1 MVDKGDVEKLAEL
14 ARINVSQEETETLA
28 KEMSDIVDFVS
39 QVQEISGDA
48 KPVIEHKNIMRE
60 DGEPHEGGVFTD
72 DLLKTAATAKGK
84 NIVVPKIISN
94 D

>member
-1 MVDKGDVEKLAEL
+1 MVDKGDVEKLAGL
-14 ARINVSQEETETLA
+14 ARINVSEKETETLA

-39 QVQEISGDA
+39 QVQEISADA
-48 KPVIEHKNIMRE
+48 KPVHEHKNIMRE
-60 DGEPHEGGVFTD
+60 DGEPHEGGIFTD

-84 NIVVPKIISN
+84 NIAVPKIISN

>member
-1 MVDKGDVEKLAEL
+1 MVDKEDVQRLAEL
-14 ARINVSQEETETLA
+14 ARINVTEEEKETLA
-28 KEMSDIVDFVS
+28 GEMSDIVDFVS

-48 KPVIEHKNIMRE
+48 EPVLEHKNVMRE
-60 DGEPHEGGVFTD
+60 DGEPHEGGIYTE

-84 NIVVPKIISN
+84 NIVVPKIVSN